1 MKRKIVEVLCALT
14 ICGMLTAC
22 GGGAAGT
29 TEGTRAAA
37 SDSGETAADDDVEL
51 TYCVNS
57 SNASAGVTHDPAVDY
72 TGSRSVARGTCETLF
87 VLDDDTKE
95 VEGLLCSDWEQTDD
109 TTWKFTI
116 RDGISFTNGNP
127 LDAEACKNALDYIFT
142 NNTRLGTLADV
153 ASMEAD
159 GQILT
164 IHTNEI
170 CAILPRVLSEP
181 NAVIFDTTASDDY
194 SKGLV
199 GTGPYIL
206 DSVDE
211 EGNCELSRNE
221 DYWQGRP
228 AAAKVHTKADLSEDA
243 VTLAMQ
249 SGELDW
255 ASVSDSDLKLFEGN
269 DDYQILESNG
279 RRVYYLYVNPN
290 YTFTE
295 DPAFREALTY
305 AFNRQEI
312 VDGVYAGHGSVTR
325 SIFTE
330 DSRFYTD
337 EYLQP
342 EYDAEK
348 AKTLLAEA
356 GYVDTDGD
364 GFVEKDGTPVKLNIT
379 YYDKNGFKVLSEVLQ
394 AQLKAIGVDSE
405 ITVTDSIADILM
417 NGEYNLGT
425 YGYNTETLGD
435 CYNYLQPVFGTDA
448 TSNFTKFSNE
458 NVDSL
463 LNELKVTADDDER
476 AEIAQEMQQYLYA
489 ENDHI
494 YLMHVLN
501 YQVAKKGVKN
511 LTAGFGGDQANN
523 SILWK
528 ITKE

>member
-1 MKRKIVEVLCALT
+1 MMKRKAKGLICIAILGSMLVGCGNKEVS
-14 ICGMLTAC
+14 
-22 GGGAAGT
+22 T
-29 TEGTRAAA
+29 TA
-37 SDSGETAADDDVEL
+37 SDMKSGDVEL

-72 TGSRSVARGTCETLF
+72 TGSRSLFRGTCETLF

-95 VEGLLCSDWEQTDD
+95 VKGFLCSDWKQTDD
-109 TTWKFTI
+109 TTWTFTI
-116 RDGISFTNGNP
+116 REGITFTNGNP
-127 LDAEACKNALDYIFT
+127 LDAEACRAALDYIFT

-153 ASMEAD
+153 SSMEAD
-159 GQILT
+159 GQVLT
-164 IHTNEI
+164 VHTNKI
-170 CAILPRVLSEP
+170 CAILPRILSDS
-181 NAVIFDTTASDDY
+181 NAIIFDTTASEDY

-206 DSVDE
+206 DSVDA

-221 DYWQGRP
+221 NYWQGMP
-228 AAAKVHTKADLSEDA
+228 AASKVYTKADLSADA

-269 DDYQILESNG
+269 DDYVISEYNG

-290 YTFTE
+290 YTFTQ
-295 DPAFREALTY
+295 DPALREALTY

-312 VDGVYAGHGSVTR
+312 VDGVYAGHGSTTR

-330 DSRFYTD
+330 DSQFYTE

-342 EYDAEK
+342 DFDQNK
-348 AKTLLAEA
+348 AKELLTAA
-356 GYVDTDGD
+356 GYTDTDGD
-364 GFVEKDGTPVKLNIT
+364 GFVEKDGEPVKLNIT
-379 YYDKNGFKVLSEVLQ
+379 YYDKNGFKTLSEVIQ
-394 AQLKAIGVDSE
+394 SQLKAIGIDSE
-405 ITVTDSIADILM
+405 ITVTDSITDTLM

-435 CYNYLQPVFGTDA
+435 CYNYLQPVFGTGA

-458 NVDSL
+458 NVDRL
-463 LNELKVTADDDER
+463 LDELTVTADEEQR
-476 AEIAQEMQQYLYA
+476 AKIAQEMQQYLYT

-501 YQVAKKGVKN
+501 YQVAKKEVRN
-511 LTAGFGGDQANN
+511 LTAQFGSDQGDA

>member
-1 MKRKIVEVLCALT
+1 MKRKLVQMMCALT
-14 ICGMLTAC
+14 VCSMLAAC
-22 GGGAAGT
+22 GGSASTATT
-29 TEGTRAAA
+29 TEEA
-37 SDSGETAADDDVEL
+37 GETEAADDVEL

-87 VLDDDTKE
+87 FLDDNTKE
-95 VEGLLCSDWEQTDD
+95 VEGWLCSDWKQVND
-109 TTWKFTI
+109 TTWQFTI
-116 RDGISFTNGNP
+116 RDGISFTNGKP
-127 LDAEACKNALDYIFT
+127 LDAEACKNALDYVFT
-142 NNTRLGTLADV
+142 NNTRIGTLADV

-159 GQILT
+159 GQTLT

-181 NAVIFDTTASDDY
+181 NVVIFDTTASDDY
-194 SKGLV
+194 SKGLI

-228 AAAKVHTKADLSEDA
+228 AAAKIHTKADLTSDA
-243 VTLAMQ
+243 VTLALQ

-255 ASVSDSDLKLFEGN
+255 AGVSDSDLKLFENN
-269 DDYQILESNG
+269 DDYQIQESNG

-295 DPAFREALTY
+295 DPALREALTY

-330 DSRFYTD
+330 ESRFYTD
-337 EYLQP
+337 KYLQP
-342 EYDAEK
+342 DYDAEK
-348 AKTLLAEA
+348 AKELLAAA
-356 GYVDTDGD
+356 GYKDTDGD

-379 YYDKNGFKVLSEVLQ
+379 YYDKNGFKTLSEVIQ
-394 AQLKAIGVDSE
+394 AQLKAIGIDSE
-405 ITVTDSIADILM
+405 IVVTDSIADTLM

-463 LNELKVTADDDER
+463 LEKLKVTADDDKR
-476 AEIAQEMQQYLYA
+476 AELAQEMQQYLYA

-494 YLMHVLN
+494 YLMHIIN

-511 LTAGFGGDQANN
+511 LTAGFGSDQANN
-523 SILWK
+523 SILWQ